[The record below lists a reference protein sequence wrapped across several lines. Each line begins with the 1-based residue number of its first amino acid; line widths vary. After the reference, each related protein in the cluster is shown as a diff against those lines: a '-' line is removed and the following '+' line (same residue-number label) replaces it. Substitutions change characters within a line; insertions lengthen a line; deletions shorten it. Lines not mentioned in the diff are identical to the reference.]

1 MFYLGPVLFA
11 ALIIV
16 CDQIVKYLTVSHIA
30 LGAQVPALPGIF
42 HFTYVQNTGASF
54 SMLSGSRWLFVAVL
68 VIFFIA
74 LVVLIRKKV
83 ITKKIEHWL
92 LFAILGGGVA
102 NGIDRVIHGY
112 VIDMFELEF
121 IQFAVFNVA
130 DIFITCG
137 CIGLFIYLLFFT
149 KDKKEQTN
157 TSEAPHDSAS

>member
-1 MFYLGPVLFA
+1 MFYLGPILFA

-54 SMLSGSRWLFVAVL
+54 SMLSGSRWFFVAVL
-68 VIFFIA
+68 VIFLIA
-74 LVVLIRKKV
+74 LIILIRKKV
-83 ITKKIEHWL
+83 ITKKIEHWM
-92 LFAILGGGVA
+92 LFAILGGGIA
-102 NGIDRVIHGY
+102 NGIDRVLHGY
-112 VIDMFELEF
+112 VIDMFEVEF

-137 CIGLFIYLLFFT
+137 CIALFLYLLFFT
-149 KDKKEQTN
+149 KTKKDITN
-157 TSEAPHDSAS
+157 SPEAPHDSAS